1 MVEPWLNA
9 VALSKLFGGKSR
21 VFFEDFGEVA
31 LIFETHSYG
40 NVDNGI
46 FRVGQKTLTLFDP
59 DHVQV
64 FFKRGAGQLFEQG

>member
-9 VALSKLFGGKSR
+9 VALSKLFWGKPR

-31 LIFETHSYG
+31 LIFEAHSYG
-40 NVDNGI
+40 NIDNGI
-46 FRVGQKTLTLFDP
+46 FCVGQKTLTLLDP

-64 FFKRGAGQLFEQG
+64 FFKGGAGQLLEQG